1 METAGRS
8 LKKWNG
14 KPNGVNSQLLTSSN
28 QGNSWPLSKPR
39 LEMVERWGWAKKGF
53 NMVTSVV
60 KDLAVFCIARTYM
73 RFLGTHA
80 GCYATH
86 VPCYATAC
94 ARTVCIL
101 HRWGGRGCMRCLGT
115 HVECHPTAHTCIMLR
130 NCMCSYCSFTARMGW
145 GWGGERGCMRCFGT
159 HVGCYATA
167 HTCFTKRRSK
177 TRLTGAQGQTNCKE
191 VCQKACEVEASLIDA
206 SILGWNGTC
215 TATCGVSTT
224 ETGGSS
230 SESCA
235 SNNEKKQ
242 AKTAKEVFFWW
253 VVVPNVLEGL
263 LRISKH

>member
-1 METAGRS
+1 MECGNGGPKLR

-53 NMVTSVV
+53 NMVAGVV

-73 RFLGTHA
+73 RFLGTHV

-115 HVECHPTAHTCIMLR
+115 HVECHPTAHTCFMVRNARTVRLLR
-130 NCMCSYCSFTARMGW
+130 
-145 GWGGERGCMRCFGT
+145 GWGGGGGVGVVACVVWHTCWMLRCLGT
-159 HVGCYATA
+159 HVGC
-167 HTCFTKRRSK
+167 
-177 TRLTGAQGQTNCKE
+177 
-191 VCQKACEVEASLIDA
+191 
-206 SILGWNGTC
+206 
-215 TATCGVSTT
+215 
-224 ETGGSS
+224 
-230 SESCA
+230 
-235 SNNEKKQ
+235 
-242 AKTAKEVFFWW
+242 
-253 VVVPNVLEGL
+253 
-263 LRISKH
+263 